1 MEKKEVKAEWFDVR
15 NLSLLLLRGII
26 KRGFVIF
33 LVYFGEIYNII
44 KMSDHFL
51 EEEIFFE
58 SDPEPNFDL
67 IEKSARNDSQAG
79 DT

>member
-1 MEKKEVKAEWFDVR
+1 M
-15 NLSLLLLRGII
+15 
-26 KRGFVIF
+26 
-33 LVYFGEIYNII
+33 YFGEIYNII
-44 KMSDHFL
+44 KMSDQFL